1 MEEDQKKSKGK
12 FLSFAVDEE
21 MSARIKAE
29 AAADG
34 LSASSWVRLL
44 IIKSL
49 REKDRE
55 AARDKKSADGSP

>member
-1 MEEDQKKSKGK
+1 MDDSQKKSKGK
-12 FLSFAVDEE
+12 FLSFAVDDD

-29 AAADG
+29 ASADG

-55 AARDKKSADGSP
+55 AK

>member
-1 MEEDQKKSKGK
+1 MEEDQKKKGK
-12 FLSFAVDEE
+12 FLSFAVDDE
-21 MSARIKAE
+21 MSQRIKAE

-44 IIKSL
+44 IIRSL

-55 AARDKKSADGSP
+55 AKRANEGST

>member
-1 MEEDQKKSKGK
+1 MEDDQKKSKGK

-44 IIKSL
+44 IIRFF

-55 AARDKKSADGSP
+55 AKRGPEESA

>member
-1 MEEDQKKSKGK
+1 MEDDQKKAKGK

-55 AARDKKSADGSP
+55 AK